1 MIEQSDMIEKY
12 NHILLKFDLDLST
25 KADRMTI
32 TQFKEEADKKYMFKD
47 AKLEFDNKYSKLKER
62 N

>member
-32 TQFKEEADKKYMFKD
+32 TQFKEEADKKYMF
-47 AKLEFDNKYSKLKER
+47 
-62 N
+62 